1 MWGMVLYLWTV
12 VSLLYFHAG
21 ISSTFYPWQ
30 YIMLQAWLDKETE
43 RHLKAPVFPLV
54 RVSNLHAEGK
64 AVLGNRRSWAPF
76 KGWRRGLKSRW
87 LPGSSPPKEPQ
98 RYLQEQQR
106 WRRGRRVWV
115 EAVTIAQPLEGA
127 IAALQRSYLNGSALL
142 RHERRREIPPSSQ
155 MFSSHRCS
163 FSTCGNSKHRLVVV
177 IISVAPLRPALNIA
191 DSRQKFS
198 VRDWERCRTEN
209 LWAHISC
216 TRHAN
221 MWLY

>member
-54 RVSNLHAEGK
+54 CVSNLHAEGK